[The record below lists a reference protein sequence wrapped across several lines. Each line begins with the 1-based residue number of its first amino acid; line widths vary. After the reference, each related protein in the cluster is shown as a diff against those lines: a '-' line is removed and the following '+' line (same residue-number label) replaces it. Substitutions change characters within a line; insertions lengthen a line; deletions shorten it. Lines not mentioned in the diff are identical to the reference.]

1 MARVRFTL
9 AKYGSF
15 RFDAGSL
22 CLNFAATVRH
32 RGSRPRDLLP
42 GPDALA
48 LWLRDA
54 GLVADPPLPTE
65 EEHRAALALRQSIH
79 ASVRAIALR
88 DNVETADVSRMNAA
102 AALPLAAPQ
111 LAGSP
116 PFLSWKA
123 DNLILSALA
132 AIARDAVTLVGAADR
147 RRVKI
152 CRHRDCRMLFLDA
165 SPRNSRRWC
174 AMSICGNR
182 EKVAAHRRRLKN
194 RTNGGSQ

>member
-1 MARVRFTL
+1 MARVRYAL

-15 RFDAGSL
+15 RFDAGRL

-42 GPDALA
+42 DPGALA

-54 GLVADPPLPTE
+54 GLVADPPVPTG
-65 EEHRAALALRQSIH
+65 EEHRLALALRESIH
-79 ASVRAIALR
+79 ASVRAFAAR
-88 DNVETADVSRMNAA
+88 EKMETADIARMNEAA
-102 AALPLAAPQ
+102 AQPLAAPQ
-111 LAGSP
+111 LSGSP
-116 PFLSWKA
+116 PCLSWKA
-123 DNLILSALA
+123 DSPILSALA
-132 AIARDAVTLVGAADR
+132 SIARDAVMLVAAADR

-182 EKVAAHRRRLKN
+182 EKVAAHRRRLRNK
-194 RTNGGSQ
+194 TIGGSP